1 MAYQSNKTSALQ
13 TALKA
18 AVDLAVAE
26 VNAGFITEQDAILVR
41 VGVLKDSFAAELYA
55 RVDEDNASAPVSS
68 FGGGGGSES
77 RGAFNGSANEAYD
90 MVLNF
95 GAFKGMTLRNVL
107 VMTADEVKAYTT
119 GKRTTP
125 GLEYLKWLAANK
137 DPKANFAAVRAKVV
151 LDDFNATSANLGALT
166 K

>member
-13 TALKA
+13 TAIKA

-26 VNAGFITEQDAILVR
+26 VNAGFITDQDAILVR

-55 RVDEDNASAPVSS
+55 QVDQDNLTNTNTPGGTASRV
-68 FGGGGGSES
+68 GGGFSGG
-77 RGAFNGSANEAYD
+77 ADEARN

-95 GAFKGMTLRNVL
+95 GAFKGMTLGDVL
-107 VMTADEVKAYTT
+107 VMSGDEVKAYTT

-125 GLEYLKWLAANK
+125 GIDYLKWLAANK
-137 DPKANFAAVRAKVV
+137 DPKANFAATRAKVV

-166 K
+166 T

>member
-13 TALKA
+13 TAIKA

-26 VNAGFITEQDAILVR
+26 VNAGFITDQDAILVR

-55 RVDEDNASAPVSS
+55 QVDADNLNATGSTAPAAR
-68 FGGGGGSES
+68 GGFSGGTD
-77 RGAFNGSANEAYD
+77 EARN

-95 GAFKGMTLRNVL
+95 GAFKGMTLGDVL
-107 VMTADEVKAYTT
+107 VMSGDEVKAYTT

-125 GLEYLKWLAANK
+125 GIDYLKWLAANK
-137 DPKANFAAVRAKVV
+137 DPKANFAATRAKAV
-151 LDDFNATSANLGALT
+151 LDDFNTTSANLAAVAS
-166 K
+166 